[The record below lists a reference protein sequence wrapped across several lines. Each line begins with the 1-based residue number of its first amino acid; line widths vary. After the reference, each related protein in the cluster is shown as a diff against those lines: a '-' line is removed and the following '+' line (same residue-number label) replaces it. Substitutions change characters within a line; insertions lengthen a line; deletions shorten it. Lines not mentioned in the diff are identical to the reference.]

1 MGTTTLSSYSTPKK
15 DLGSKSLVIQ
25 TLCMHML
32 DELLLIMLQ
41 LANTDLDSSLRRNL
55 NVTVVHILLKQDVIF
70 SMNVIGL
77 TGTGILGETSW
88 AILLYSW

>member
-1 MGTTTLSSYSTPKK
+1 
-15 DLGSKSLVIQ
+15 
-25 TLCMHML
+25 ML